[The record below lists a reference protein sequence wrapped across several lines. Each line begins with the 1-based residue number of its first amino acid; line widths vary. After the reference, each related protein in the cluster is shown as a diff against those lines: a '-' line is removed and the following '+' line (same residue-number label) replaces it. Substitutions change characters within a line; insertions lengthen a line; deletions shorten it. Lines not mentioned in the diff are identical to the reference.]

1 MYNSY
6 LSILVR
12 DPSIYNY
19 LISEEKLNSLLDEK
33 YYEFIIVQNYIADCV
48 IWVSKEKGATEDE
61 MVG

>member
-1 MYNSY
+1 MNH
-6 LSILVR
+6 
-12 DPSIYNY
+12 
-19 LISEEKLNSLLDEK
+19 LDEK